1 MSRLFISLFLDED
14 VSVLIAKL
22 IRSRAYSAMTTLES
36 RRVGRSDVEQLEFA
50 TLQQMAILTH
60 NRDDFAEFSRQ
71 YIANGKNH
79 SGIIVSVRRS
89 PYDITRRLLALMDRV
104 TGEEMENQLL
114 YI

>member
-50 TLQQMAILTH
+50 TSQQMAILTH
-60 NRDDFAEFSRQ
+60 NAGSNVNSKGECPM
-71 YIANGKNH
+71 N
-79 SGIIVSVRRS
+79 VREV
-89 PYDITRRLLALMDRV
+89 AA
-104 TGEEMENQLL
+104 QF
-114 YI
+114 